1 LTVPEKHDRTKLV
14 ADQVSMNV
22 IFQMSSAINYKRHM
36 RNAVLVLVLLAI
48 FPAFGQSAKPA
59 YQSGTITAIKTH
71 KDAPPA
77 GQSAT
82 RFDVSIKG
90 RDTVYVVLYTP
101 PPGTYG
107 NQYITGMDLLVLVG
121 DKTITY
127 NDLLGVSRE
136 VPILSRATAS
146 QTNSH

>member
-1 LTVPEKHDRTKLV
+1 
-14 ADQVSMNV
+14 MNV
-22 IFQMSSAINYKRHM
+22 IFQMSSAIGFKRHT
-36 RNAVLVLVLLAI
+36 RNALNLIVMWIAI
-48 FPAFGQSAKPA
+48 FPAFGQSGKPA
-59 YQSGTITAIKTH
+59 YQSGTITAVNTH
-71 KDAPPA
+71 KDALA
-77 GQSAT
+77 AAQSAP
-82 RFDVSIKG
+82 RYDISIKV

-127 NDLLGVSRE
+127 NDLLGISRE
-136 VPILSRATAS
+136 VPILSRATAP